1 MNVLFAATVV
11 SLVFTLPHFAPEN
24 LFQSLNARLALP
36 TNLFNVR
43 LNALRGAAGLGE
55 DDKMFLSKLESEGDK
70 WRLIYAAY
78 GADAALHC
86 PFCTVSEPKTYMYY
100 ALAAIALPH
109 LAHVFLLGL
118 ITSSF
123 FSGPE
128 GSRWRTYAT
137 IAGVSLALL
146 EFYATWNYR
155 WEANAQTRIL
165 AEVDFFAQRMRV
177 YRHLAFAACDALLG
191 WMLYLTSTNRW
202 LVKPPSTTEQLQQ
215 LAQQAAATH
224 AQVNLLGNVKNAVVR
239 DAELRGRGDLYWRRE
254 QEEMAGIMQDE
265 HVRTAVTSVL
275 AREDYDKTRRR
286 AQIYVEQVL
295 NATALGQLPRRTGI

>member
-1 MNVLFAATVV
+1 MSILLLVGPYLIPRAIAFYRSIRSGSQGAHSAIRPPPPRVQRALNVLFAATVV

-202 LVKPPSTTEQLQQ
+202 LVKPPSTTEQLSNSHNR
-215 LAQQAAATH
+215 LPPH
-224 AQVNLLGNVKNAVVR
+224 M
-239 DAELRGRGDLYWRRE
+239 RRS
-254 QEEMAGIMQDE
+254 IF
-265 HVRTAVTSVL
+265 
-275 AREDYDKTRRR
+275 
-286 AQIYVEQVL
+286 
-295 NATALGQLPRRTGI
+295 